1 LPHSI
6 RLGLSVSFWHEPCE
20 LFSPDG
26 SQPSAKRRPFS
37 YFFEETHMSITLESF
52 SNDVRTA
59 LLADPGPQGREQVRQ
74 LLEQVVQ
81 DEAFARQHLGD
92 DQPQRRVLYQDP
104 DLGFAILGHVF
115 KEARRTQ
122 PHDHGDSWA
131 IYGQVSGETT
141 MDGWE
146 IVEPAAEQ
154 KPGKV
159 RLKDSATLRPGTAR
173 VYNEGEIHS
182 PRREGP
188 AKLIRIEGQ
197 PDQPG
202 PGRAWQPV

>member
-1 LPHSI
+1 
-6 RLGLSVSFWHEPCE
+6 
-20 LFSPDG
+20 
-26 SQPSAKRRPFS
+26 
-37 YFFEETHMSITLESF
+37 MSITLESF

-59 LLADPGPQGREQVRQ
+59 LLADPGPKGREQVRQ
-74 LLEQVVQ
+74 LLEQVVR
-81 DEAFARQHLGD
+81 DEEFAQQHLGD

-115 KEARRTQ
+115 KEARRTK

-131 IYGQVSGETT
+131 IYGQVSGDTT

-146 IVEPAAEQ
+146 IVEPATEE

-159 RLKDSATLRPGTAR
+159 RLKDSTTLLPGAAR

-188 AKLIRIEGQ
+188 AKLIRIEGN
-197 PDQPG
+197 PDQSG
-202 PGRAWQPV
+202 PGRAWHPI